1 MTYPAYQDSDQI
13 GSIHH
18 AAICREIGERIRTDL
33 DRKPASLSPR
43 LIGLMKRLRNDRP
56 WNSAEPGA

>member
-1 MTYPAYQDSDQI
+1 MTYPAYQDGDQI

-18 AAICREIGERIRTDL
+18 TAICQEIGERIRTDL
-33 DRKPASLSPR
+33 DRKSVGLSPR
-43 LIGLMKRLRNDRP
+43 LIALMKRLRNDRS

>member
-1 MTYPAYQDSDQI
+1 MTYPAYQDGDQI

-18 AAICREIGERIRTDL
+18 TAICQEIGERIRMDL
-33 DRKPASLSPR
+33 DGNPARPSPR
-43 LIGLMKRLRNDRP
+43 LIALMKRLRNDRP